1 METKVNLCRVKVHC
15 FSFMRRLWELTYW
28 VTAVQNWRLSNKYNI
43 FAFLFYEFQR
53 PRLDF
58 RGGSR
63 GGGGRGAT
71 PHLIFRLNF
80 CQMGNK
86 NFFSDRAP
94 PPPHSLLL
102 HRPLDLTD
110 CQAANQR
117 ERLSRSWK
125 GYSFNFTHA
134 NFCESWSY
142 KMIKGFEISSACIT
156 RVTFFAF
163 FRRAKVI

>member
-1 METKVNLCRVKVHC
+1 
-15 FSFMRRLWELTYW
+15 MRTYLLG
-28 VTAVQNWRLSNKYNI
+28 NSCSNKYNI

-63 GGGGRGAT
+63 GGGGPGGQPPPYFQTKMRPKG
-71 PHLIFRLNF
+71 P
-80 CQMGNK
+80 K
-86 NFFSDRAP
+86 KFFWSPP
-94 PPPHSLLL
+94 PPPHSPLL

-117 ERLSRSWK
+117 EGLSRSWN